1 MRAPSTIGTREAGR
15 ILGVSPRRVRR
26 LVELGRLSAVALS
39 PRALALDRGE
49 VERLAAQDRPAGRP
63 AKAS

>member
-1 MRAPSTIGTREAGR
+1 
-15 ILGVSPRRVRR
+15 VRR
-26 LVELGRLSAVALS
+26 LVELGRRSTVALS

-63 AKAS
+63 AKTS